1 MSKPLRILG
10 VVLFLGALA
19 CLGCLLGYRLGCDPV
34 LSDAAAHGD
43 TMAWLRHEYHLSTTQ
58 AEAIGK
64 LHLDYSEAC
73 ELHCLRIRQA
83 RDEKA
88 RLVASGKADAAALKA
103 MDEKL
108 QSLSDF
114 CASQLSGHLE
124 RVAALMNPEDGA
136 RYLATVKP
144 LVARFNHE
152 GAPDLRLSS
161 THDQHEHCK

>member
-1 MSKPLRILG
+1 MKRSLRILG
-10 VVLFLGALA
+10 FSLFLAALA
-19 CLGCLLGYRLGCDPV
+19 GLGCLLGYRMGCDPV
-34 LSDAAAHGD
+34 LSEAAAHGD
-43 TMAWLRHEYHLSTTQ
+43 TMAWLRHEYHLSPAQ
-58 AEAIGK
+58 AEAIGQ

-73 ELHCLRIRQA
+73 ELHCRRIREA

-88 RLVASGKADAAALKA
+88 ALVASGKADDAALKA
-103 MDEKL
+103 MDARL
-108 QSLSDF
+108 QSLSDY

-124 RVAALMNPEDGA
+124 RVAALMSPEDGA

-161 THDQHEHCK
+161 THDEHEHCK